1 MATSKVKETKAK
13 TAAAQTKSGAAKVKA
28 SASKAKVK
36 ASAPKVKASTVKA
49 AAAEEVKAKEV
60 KAEEV
65 KAEEVKAEE
74 VKAEEVK
81 AEEVKAEVISTPKSE
96 PKVSHYPVLIVGGGA
111 AGVSMA
117 NALRRKSTLL
127 EIAMIEPSEQHYY
140 QPGFTIIGGGAYS
153 LKKAT
158 KQEADLLH
166 PSIIWVKDFAETF
179 EPEKNSVTLRSG
191 ESITY
196 DYLVVCPGL
205 QLDWDKISGLEETL
219 GKNGVC
225 SNYSHKHVEYTWECI
240 KGLESGTTLFTQPP
254 MPIKCAGAPQKIMYL
269 AADRFRKKGILD
281 KFDIQ
286 FCNAGPGM
294 FGVPFF
300 AKALTKVIADYG
312 ITTNFGSNL
321 VEIDG
326 EAKKAT
332 FEVTDSEGKKSKVT
346 KDFDMIHVTPPQSAP
361 DFIKSSPLAN
371 AGGWVDLNDRT
382 LQHNKFANI
391 FGLGDAGST
400 PNAKTAAAVRKQVPV
415 VVKNILRLIKN
426 EAVQDGYEG
435 YGSCPLTTSL
445 NTVMLAEFSY
455 DGKVT
460 PSFPK
465 LDPRENRFIWWIGK
479 KIGFPWLYWYWM
491 LPGHTLDIP
500 SKESYAKE
508 FLDQD

>member
-13 TAAAQTKSGAAKVKA
+13 TEAAKSKSGATKAKAKA
-28 SASKAKVK
+28 SASKAKTK
-36 ASAPKVKASTVKA
+36 ASASKVKASTVKA
-49 AAAEEVKAKEV
+49 AAAIKAT
-60 KAEEV
+60 AEEV
-65 KAEEVKAEE
+65 KAEEVKVEEVKVEE
-74 VKAEEVK
+74 VKAQVT
-81 AEEVKAEVISTPKSE
+81 STPKSE

-117 NALRRKSTLL
+117 NTLRRKSTFL
-127 EIAMIEPSEQHYY
+127 EIALIEPSEQHYY

-191 ESITY
+191 ESLTY

-225 SNYSHKHVEYTWECI
+225 SNYSPKHVEYTWECI

-300 AKALTKVIADYG
+300 AKALSKVIADYG
-312 ITTNFGSNL
+312 ITTNFGNNL

-332 FEVTDSEGKKSKVT
+332 FEVTDGDGKKSKVT

-415 VVKNILRLIKN
+415 VVKNILRLINN
-426 EAVQDGYEG
+426 EAVQEGYEG

-445 NTVMLAEFSY
+445 STVMLAEFSY
-455 DGKVT
+455 GGKVT

-479 KIGFPWLYWYWM
+479 KIGFPWLYWHWM